1 MSAYRAAADD
11 LYEYGKAIYHNT
23 RTDKR
28 DQAQALYDKVERF
41 VTECLPAIEET
52 CNEWIEGE
60 EDAEDLD
67 SEDSWSD
74 EDEEEDEEDEEEEEQ
89 DVGSKRERENDTE
102 CSETKRSRAPASIF
116 TDAIAELL
124 IKQYCSNLIYC
135 F

>member
-1 MSAYRAAADD
+1 MSDRRPSADD
-11 LYEYGKAIYHNT
+11 LYEYGKEIYHNT

-28 DQAQALYDKVERF
+28 DHVLYDKVERF

-60 EDAEDLD
+60 EDAEELD
-67 SEDSWSD
+67 SDDSWSD
-74 EDEEEDEEDEEEEEQ
+74 EDEEDEEDDEEEEQ
-89 DVGSKRERENDTE
+89 DVGSKREREKDTE

-124 IKQYCSNLIYC
+124 IKQYCSNYLTQ
-135 F
+135 